1 MVDLGLTEE
10 QAALVDSF
18 GALLSKSSSPE
29 RVRAAEP
36 EGFDPDLWRTLNDTG
51 VVVMALPEADG
62 GWGAQLLDLALVAEQ
77 LGRSMA
83 AAPVIEAQVA
93 ARLLA
98 RSGGAPEA
106 VAAVVEGRSLTTL
119 AVHPARGG
127 VCDLVPGGAVCDHLV
142 ALVDDEL
149 RLVALDADC
158 RAPVANLG
166 GAPLADVRVVGGQV
180 LARGASARALFEAA
194 LDEWLVLTAAAVVA
208 MAEVALELAC
218 TYAVE
223 RHAFGAAIGSF
234 QGVAHP
240 LADDATAID
249 GARLLVRKAAW
260 TLQHRGARS
269 RELAAM
275 AFAFA
280 SESAAATTYDAVHVH
295 GGYGFML
302 EYDVQLLYR
311 RARGWPRVWGD
322 VSRAN
327 DRVAQARY
335 GDRQAGAADGGA

>member
-1 MVDLGLTEE
+1 VDLGLTEE

-29 RVRAAEP
+29 RVRATEP
-36 EGFDPDLWRTLNDTG
+36 QGFDPDLWRTLTETG
-51 VVVMALPEADG
+51 VVVMALPEPDG
-62 GWGAQLLDLALVAEQ
+62 GWGAQLLDLVLVAEQ

-98 RSGGAPEA
+98 RSGAAPGA
-106 VAAVVEGRSLTTL
+106 VAAVVEGSSLTTL
-119 AVHPARGG
+119 AVHPARDG
-127 VCDLVPGGAVCDHLV
+127 VCDLVPGGAVSDRLV

-158 RAPVANLG
+158 RTPVANLAA
-166 GAPLADVRVVGGQV
+166 APLADVRVLGGQV
-180 LARGASARALFEAA
+180 LARGAAARSLFEAA

-208 MAEVALELAC
+208 MAEAALELAC

-240 LADDATAID
+240 LADDVTAVD

-260 TLQHRGARS
+260 SVQHDGVRS

-280 SESAAATTYDAVHVH
+280 CESAATATYDAVHVH

-322 VSRAN
+322 ASKAN
-327 DRVAQARY
+327 ERVADARY
-335 GDRQAGAADGGA
+335 GRSSASAGDGGA